1 MNGLT
6 LTLRSAP
13 DCELNACQL
22 GGDRLWGDAGRPAD
36 PDDIRRW
43 KLPILGGH
51 HSLTLG
57 DCFTVAPGSAGR
69 VVIEGDLSRFHGL
82 AGDWRQGELVIDGDV
97 GDGFCSA
104 MTGGV
109 VSLRG
114 SARTGACRELR
125 GGSVHITGNVG
136 DDLGG
141 PLLGRRS
148 GMRGGSVLVNGDAG
162 QFAGYRLRRGTLI
175 ILGDCGESI
184 GCDLVAGTLLV
195 GGRAAGHVAPG
206 MRRGTIF
213 LGSGGKISPLRF
225 TAPET
230 ASLGIAKLIANSLPP
245 EAAAIAESLRGTLRR
260 QLGDV
265 TAGGMGEIWHSPH
278 GN

>member
-1 MNGLT
+1 MKGLT
-6 LTLRSAP
+6 LTLRAAP

-22 GGDRLWGDAGRPAD
+22 GGDRLWGEAGQAAD
-36 PDDIRRW
+36 PDEVRRW
-43 KLPILGGH
+43 ELPILGGRH
-51 HSLTLG
+51 TLTLG
-57 DCFTVAPGSAGR
+57 DCFTVAPGPADR

-82 AGDWRQGELVIDGDV
+82 AGDWRQGELVIEGDV
-97 GDGFCSA
+97 GDGFCSG

-109 VSLRG
+109 VILRG

-125 GGSVHITGNVG
+125 SGSVHITGNVG

-148 GMRGGSVLVNGDAG
+148 GMRGGTVLVNGNAG
-162 QFAGYRLRRGTLI
+162 RFAGYRLRRGTLV
-175 ILGDCGESI
+175 ILGDCGESV
-184 GCDLVAGTLLV
+184 GCDLVAGTVIV
-195 GGRAAGHVAPG
+195 GGRAAGNVAPG

-213 LGSGGKISPLRF
+213 LGGGGEISPIRF

-230 ASLGIAKLIANSLPP
+230 AHLGIAKLIANGLPS
-245 EAAAIAESLRGTLRR
+245 EATAIAESLRGPLQR

-265 TAGGMGEIWHSPH
+265 TADGMGEIWHPSR
-278 GN
+278 GD